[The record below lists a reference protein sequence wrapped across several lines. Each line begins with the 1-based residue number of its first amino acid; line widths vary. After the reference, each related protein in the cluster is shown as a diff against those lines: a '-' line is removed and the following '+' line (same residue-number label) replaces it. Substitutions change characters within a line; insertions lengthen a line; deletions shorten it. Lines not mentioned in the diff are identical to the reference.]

1 MKQLLLSFTSL
12 LFSACLFAQA
22 PQKMSYQAVIRN
34 ANNDLVTSA
43 LIGTKISILQG
54 SSNGTAVYVETQS
67 ETTNANGLLSLE
79 IGTGTVVSGTFASID
94 WANGP
99 YFIKTE
105 TDPNG
110 GIDYT
115 IQGTNE
121 LMSVPYALF
130 SANSIPGPQGP
141 AGPAGATG
149 PAGNTGPAG
158 PAGPQG
164 LPGNDGTYPDGT
176 TIGEMNYWNGTD
188 WVAVVPGSHGQTL
201 TFCNG
206 VPTWGPCPNNDIVIS
221 ACDSYLWTNNGQ
233 TYTTSGV
240 YNGNPID
247 GVSQTLNLT
256 ITPSSTNT
264 TTVSAQISYTWGNN
278 GQTYTTSGIYT
289 GTTTNCVT
297 EILDLTISPLP
308 GIGQPYQ
315 GGVIAY
321 VFQPGDPGYDQ
332 NVPHGIITTESDFS
346 NTYAWGCGGGTI
358 NGADILAVGYGLQ
371 NTLDILSGCPYTTIA
386 AYQCNNLVHGGYSD
400 WHLPSRDELTILYQN
415 RVAIGGFL
423 GGYHWSSTEWNYD
436 ASFAWVRDFSTG
448 YSGNGGKNGSY
459 RVRAVR
465 YF

>member
-1 MKQLLLSFTSL
+1 MKQLLLSITSL

-34 ANNDLVTSA
+34 GNNNLVTSA
-43 LIGTKISILQG
+43 SVGTKISILQG
-54 SSNGTAVYVETQS
+54 SSTGTAVYVETQT

-79 IGTGTVVSGTFASID
+79 IGTGTVVSGTFASIN

-110 GIDYT
+110 GTNYT

-141 AGPAGATG
+141 IGPTGAT
-149 PAGNTGPAG
+149 
-158 PAGPQG
+158 GPQG
-164 LPGNDGTYPDGT
+164 LPGNDGADGTYPDGT
-176 TIGEMNYWNGTD
+176 IIGEMNYWNGTD
-188 WVAVVPGSHGQTL
+188 WVAVVPGTHGQTL

-206 VPTWGPCPNNDIVIS
+206 VPTWGPCPNNDIVVS

-240 YNGNPID
+240 YNGNPIN

-256 ITPSSTNT
+256 ITPASTNT
-264 TTVSAQISYTWGNN
+264 TTVSAQISYTWANN
-278 GQTYTTSGIYT
+278 GQTYTTSGTYT

-308 GIGQPYQ
+308 GVGQPYQ

-321 VFQPGDPGYDQ
+321 VFQPGDSGYDP
-332 NVPHGIITTESDFS
+332 NVPHGIITTESDFT
-346 NTYAWGCGGGTI
+346 NTYTWGCGGGSI
-358 NGADILAVGYGLQ
+358 MGADQLALGTGPQ
-371 NTLDILSGCPYTTIA
+371 NTLDILNGCTATPIA
-386 AYQCNNLVHGGYSD
+386 ASVCNNLVSGGYSD

-415 RVAIGGFL
+415 RVAIGGF
-423 GGYHWSSTEWNYD
+423 GTGYHWSSTEYNYD
-436 ASFAWVRDFSTG
+436 ASFAWVRDFTSG

-459 RVRAVR
+459 NVRAVR